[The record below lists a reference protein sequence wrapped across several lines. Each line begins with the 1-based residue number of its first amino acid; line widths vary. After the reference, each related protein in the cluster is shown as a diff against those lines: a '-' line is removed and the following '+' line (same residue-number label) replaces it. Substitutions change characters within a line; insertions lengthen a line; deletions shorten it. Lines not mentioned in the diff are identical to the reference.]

1 MIAYCLFAGS
11 PGRGPRPILSEQ
23 TGQKNCLVFTSFI
36 FVFVRSFVDFV
47 EFAFDFGVRTT
58 VRISD
63 RQIEGRQMIAGRDD
77 DIEDMNVLVQN
88 GLKYNVVRDELEAQI
103 DRLGDDQ
110 FATFA
115 NEALIQLDEQYGV
128 ITPIQDRIQK
138 LTNRYYRGL
147 EILQTLDEPMTV
159 DKLAAD
165 LGRDIDEVRDR
176 VAYLVEFG
184 RVHQEGDTVSSVE

>member
-1 MIAYCLFAGS
+1 
-11 PGRGPRPILSEQ
+11 
-23 TGQKNCLVFTSFI
+23 
-36 FVFVRSFVDFV
+36 
-47 EFAFDFGVRTT
+47 
-58 VRISD
+58 
-63 RQIEGRQMIAGRDD
+63 MIAGRDD

-159 DKLAAD
+159 DKLAAE

-176 VAYLVEFG
+176 VAYLLEFG
-184 RVHQEGDTVSSVE
+184 RVHQEGDTVSPVE